1 MARILIADDRESMR
15 VAIRFLLVMRPHW
28 EICGEAT
35 DGREAVAKA
44 SELQP
49 DVVVLD
55 VRMPLMDGLQAAR
68 EICRNMPA
76 TPVVVYTLYKSAE
89 LEAAARLAGVRR
101 IVSKE
106 DGGQNLLAAIEAE
119 LVAKKYQKKSKHE

>member
-15 VAIRFLLVMRPHW
+15 AAVKLLLVMRPHW

-44 SELQP
+44 RELQP